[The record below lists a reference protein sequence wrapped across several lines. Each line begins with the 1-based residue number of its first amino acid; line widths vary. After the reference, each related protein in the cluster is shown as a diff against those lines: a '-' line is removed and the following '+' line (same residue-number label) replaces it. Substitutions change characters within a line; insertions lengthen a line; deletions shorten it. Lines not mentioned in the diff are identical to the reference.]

1 MLHSLL
7 VSSEFG
13 DPHSRAKFDV
23 ARNTHPQQSTMSF
36 SNYLESGPALLTDP
50 DSKIIGTFTLSGTN
64 EIVAN
69 TLRRCILTETRSVG
83 FRADLTDA
91 ANPGVK
97 IHKNTSV
104 IFNEMLAHR
113 LTLLPLAVVRID
125 EFDPE
130 KYECVLAVKNDA
142 RGAIGT
148 AAERHVR
155 ASDFVLRERQEDG
168 TFADLPAA
176 AAAAMFPPDPITK
189 ETALLVT
196 LRPQW
201 TDKQPP
207 EEIHLTATPVIG
219 VGREFM
225 GFSPVSQC
233 SFGNTLDTDPVRQ
246 EQFFNAWMQAYKK
259 VSDPTA
265 LSPEQLEKYRAEWKT
280 MAIQRCFLVNERG
293 EPNSFD
299 FTVESV
305 GVRPVKDIVAEGIR
319 AVVKLVEP
327 YTVTE
332 APAED
337 IGIRDQPVDSRM
349 NGIDVIIEGQEH
361 TLGVLLQDIITTL
374 YLDTE
379 DPASP
384 ITYVGYKVRHP
395 LKRELT
401 MRFGIREG
409 VAAEPITVART
420 VIAEAAKKAR
430 SIFEELGRAWAATA
444 AGVAGAGGE
453 GEAALDG

>member
-1 MLHSLL
+1 
-7 VSSEFG
+7 
-13 DPHSRAKFDV
+13 
-23 ARNTHPQQSTMSF
+23 MSF
-36 SNYLESGPALLTDP
+36 SNYKESGPALLTNP
-50 DSKIIGTFTLSGTN
+50 DSKLIGTFTLSGTN
-64 EIVAN
+64 MTVAN
-69 TLRRCILTETRSVG
+69 TLRRCVLTETRSVG
-83 FRADLTDA
+83 FRADLTDV

-104 IFNEMLAHR
+104 LFNEMLAHR

-130 KYECVLAVKNDA
+130 KYECVLNVKNEA

-155 ASDFVLRERQEDG
+155 AGDFVLRERQEDG
-168 TFADLPAA
+168 TFADLPTAA
-176 AAAAMFPPDPITK
+176 STAMFPADPITK

-201 TDKQPP
+201 NDKQPP
-207 EEIHLTATPVIG
+207 EEVHLTATPVIG

-225 GFSPVSQC
+225 GFCPVSQC
-233 SFGNTLDTDPVRQ
+233 SFGNTLDTDAVRQ
-246 EQFFNAWMQAYKK
+246 EQFFNDWMRAYKK
-259 VSDPTA
+259 VADPTA
-265 LSPEQLEKYRAEWKT
+265 LAPEQLEKNRAEWQT
-280 MAIQRCFLVNERG
+280 MAVQRCFLVNERG

-319 AVVKLVEP
+319 AVIRLVEP
-327 YTVTE
+327 YTVAET
-332 APAED
+332 PAED
-337 IGIRDQPVDSRM
+337 LGIRTQPVDSRM
-349 NGIDVIIEGQEH
+349 NGIDVILEEQEH
-361 TLGVLLQDIITTL
+361 TLGCLLQTLITEI

-395 LKRELT
+395 LKREVTL
-401 MRFGIREG
+401 RIGIREG
-409 VAAEPITVART
+409 VAAEPATIART

-430 SIFEELGRAWAATA
+430 TIFEELGRAWTATA

-453 GEAALDG
+453 VEEALDG